1 MTVRNLDYL
10 LKPKSIA
17 LIGASRKPKTIGATV
32 ARNLFNAG
40 FDGPIMPVSAQDCS
54 IEGVLCY
61 SSVEALPVT
70 PDLAVICAPP
80 GTVPDLI
87 RQLGDRGTKAAIVIS
102 AGFRELGPKGKAL
115 EQQMLNRVQFGNR
128 SSVP

>member
-1 MTVRNLDYL
+1 MTVRNLDHL

-40 FDGPIMPVSAQDCS
+40 FDGPIMPVSAQDRS

-61 SSVEALPVT
+61 PSVEALPIT
-70 PDLAVICAPP
+70 PDLAVICTPP
-80 GTVPDLI
+80 
-87 RQLGDRGTKAAIVIS
+87 
-102 AGFRELGPKGKAL
+102 
-115 EQQMLNRVQFGNR
+115 
-128 SSVP
+128 